1 MSKKPTVTQE
11 PVEGAEVDFKLGAE
25 QAQEAAQAD
34 LFPETVVTE
43 GSEDPNKTKVNAPV
57 KREVLHDGTIV
68 EHF

>member
-25 QAQEAAQAD
+25 QST
-34 LFPETVVTE
+34 ETVVTE